1 MTIRKPIRR
10 ALLAAAILLSG
21 TGFAAAEGAT
31 LAIIGGKADDPFFA
45 KVKRGID
52 DAAMLVEKRGG
63 SVNYLALQ
71 SYDNLGPD
79 AAELI
84 RTAVGQ
90 GVDGIAAPNWVPDA
104 QDQALLAAREAGIPI
119 LLYNAGG
126 TEKAAQLGAIN
137 YVGTEDYTAGV
148 AAGRYAAENGATH
161 IVCINTVPGAANLE
175 ARCQGIIDAATE
187 AGAAAEQLP
196 LPASSF
202 GDPTAVSEA
211 IKATLLQDDS
221 VDAIITQG
229 NQDANSGASAI
240 AQAGAQ
246 DRVMLGTFNLD
257 EASLNRIKEGRQG
270 FVIDQQG
277 YLQGYLAIFLLDSF
291 VNYAMESPSRPILTG
306 PAIVDASNI
315 DETLQGVAAGVR

>member
-1 MTIRKPIRR
+1 M
-10 ALLAAAILLSG
+10 
-21 TGFAAAEGAT
+21 
-31 LAIIGGKADDPFFA
+31 
-45 KVKRGID
+45 
-52 DAAMLVEKRGG
+52 
-63 SVNYLALQ
+63 
-71 SYDNLGPD
+71 
-79 AAELI
+79 
-84 RTAVGQ
+84 
-90 GVDGIAAPNWVPDA
+90 
-104 QDQALLAAREAGIPI
+104 
-119 LLYNAGG
+119 
-126 TEKAAQLGAIN
+126 
-137 YVGTEDYTAGV
+137 
-148 AAGRYAAENGATH
+148 
-161 IVCINTVPGAANLE
+161 
-175 ARCQGIIDAATE
+175 
-187 AGAAAEQLP
+187 
-196 LPASSF
+196 
-202 GDPTAVSEA
+202 SEA

>member
-1 MTIRKPIRR
+1 MTISISIRK
-10 ALLAAAILLSG
+10 ALLATALATFTA
-21 TGFAAAEGAT
+21 TGVAAEGAS

-79 AAELI
+79 AGELI
-84 RTAVGQ
+84 RTAISQ
-90 GVDGIAAPNWVPDA
+90 GVDGIAAPNWVPEA
-104 QDQALLAAREAGIPI
+104 QDAALKAAIDAGITV

-126 TEKAAQLGAIN
+126 TEKAKELGAIN
-137 YVGTEDYTAGV
+137 YVGTEDYQAGL
-148 AAGRYAAENGATH
+148 AAGAYAAKNGAKN
-161 IVCINTVPGAANLE
+161 ILCVNTVPGAANLE
-175 ARCQGIIDAATE
+175 ARCQGIVDAAAE
-187 AGAAAEQLP
+187 EGAKAEQLP

-221 VDAIITQG
+221 IDAVITQG

-240 AQAGAQ
+240 AQAGAS

-257 EASLNRIKEGRQG
+257 EASLNRIKEGMQS

-277 YLQGYLAIFLLDSF
+277 YLQGYLSIFLLDSY
-291 VNYAMESPSRPILTG
+291 VNYAMDSPSKPILTG

-315 DETLQGVAAGVR
+315 DATLQGVAAGVR

>member
-1 MTIRKPIRR
+1 MTFQHAGRSL
-10 ALLAAAILLSG
+10 LLAAAL
-21 TGFAAAEGAT
+21 TVCTVAAAMADGAS
-31 LAIIGGKADDPFFA
+31 LAIIGGKADAPFFA

-52 DAAMLVEKRGG
+52 DAAILVERRGG

-84 RTAVGQ
+84 RTAISQ
-90 GVDGIAAPNWVPDA
+90 GVDGIAAPNWVPEA
-104 QDQALLAAREAGIPI
+104 QDQALIAAREAGIPI

-126 TEKAAQLGAIN
+126 TEKADELGAIN
-137 YVGTEDYTAGV
+137 YVGTEDYDAGV
-148 AAGRYAAENGATH
+148 AAGEYASRRGATN
-161 IVCINTVPGAANLE
+161 IICVNTVPGAANLE
-175 ARCQGIIDAATE
+175 ARCKGIIDAA
-187 AGAAAEQLP
+187 AASDVAARQLP

-211 IKATLLQDDS
+211 IKATLLQDAS
-221 VDAIITQG
+221 IDAVITQC
-229 NQDANSGASAI
+229 NQDASSGASGI

-257 EASLNRIKEGRQG
+257 AASLDRIKEGSQS

-291 VNYAMESPSRPILTG
+291 VNYAMDSPSKPILTG
-306 PAIVDASNI
+306 PAIVDSSNI
-315 DETLQGVAAGVR
+315 DQTLRGVAAGLR